1 MVQDEK
7 QTSTI
12 VLTTHSMEEADLLGD
27 TLGVMDKGKMQA
39 QGTSLEL
46 KKKYGSGYGL
56 NIVKTTDDVSVDKIT
71 AVVQEF
77 VSTAAVRTDIGTEV
91 TYTLPIDQSSNFAK
105 LFIKLNS
112 ESDSL
117 GLATF
122 GLTQTSLEEVFLNL
136 AKLHD
141 DEDDED
147 AVRALQIQHAIS
159 AATTATTS
167 GLIRLVP
174 HRFAWSI
181 ELYLLSTC
189 GFPFFGYTGSRQAA
203 RVRLT

>member
-147 AVRALQIQHAIS
+147 AVRAL
-159 AATTATTS
+159 
-167 GLIRLVP
+167 
-174 HRFAWSI
+174 
-181 ELYLLSTC
+181 
-189 GFPFFGYTGSRQAA
+189 
-203 RVRLT
+203 